1 MTPERKR
8 AVLLIIITLI
18 IGILIGALG
27 VGLMGKQS
35 RRGGR
40 PSASWRQEGK
50 ELFMQRI
57 LKEANADSSQAK
69 LMRPLML
76 ETMARIDSL
85 QKETDRNVH
94 AVVDTFEENLK
105 PILRE
110 DQLQRLRE
118 FHRRGRRDNPQKEN
132 RKD

>member
-8 AVLLIIITLI
+8 AILLILITLI

-27 VGLMGKQS
+27 VGLLGKQS
-35 RRGGR
+35 RRGGK

-85 QKETDRNVH
+85 QKETDKNVH
-94 AVVDTFEENLK
+94 AVVDGFEESLK

-110 DQLQRLRE
+110 EQLQRLRE
-118 FHRRGRRDNPQKEN
+118 FHRRGRRDNQKN
-132 RKD
+132 DHKD

>member
-8 AVLLIIITLI
+8 ALLTITITLI

-27 VGLMGKQS
+27 VGLWGKQT

-40 PSASWRQEGK
+40 PSASERQDGK
-50 ELFMQRI
+50 EAFMQRI
-57 LKEANADSSQAK
+57 LKEANADSLQAK
-69 LMRPLML
+69 QMRPLMI

-85 QKETDRNVH
+85 QMETDKKVRSVINS
-94 AVVDTFEENLK
+94 FEEDIK

-110 DQLQRLRE
+110 DQLKKLQE
-118 FHRRGRRDNPQKEN
+118 FHRRGRKGNQN
-132 RKD
+132 NQN